1 MSINEQKG
9 GLKIS
14 LPNHHVMS
22 LTVEHFTEH
31 RADKNKPLMT
41 IDVRTHDHEG
51 GSIPGAVHMPF
62 SEFES
67 KHLNDLIHQCQE
79 KRIARIVFYCT
90 YSTERAQASA
100 QTFLT
105 AYETSHPRE
114 EPPEV
119 FVLDGGMC
127 GYVNSMLSD
136 FDPAKWVSLVASDT
150 RRIIYRGDL
159 ETVLASLS
167 NNRVT
172 PKAISFNKPS
182 SEVNINKTDG

>member
-1 MSINEQKG
+1 MEPTEQKG
-9 GLKIS
+9 GLTIS

-22 LTVEHFTEH
+22 LTVEHFMEH
-31 RADKNKPLMT
+31 RADKTKPLMT

-51 GSIPGAVHMPF
+51 GSIPAAVHMPF
-62 SEFES
+62 PDFES

-79 KRIARIVFYCT
+79 KRISRIVFYCT

-105 AYETSHPRE
+105 AYETSHPHE
-114 EPPEV
+114 EPPDV

-127 GYVNSMLSD
+127 GYVNWMIGD
-136 FDPAKWVSLVASDT
+136 FDPAKWVALVAADT

-159 ETVLASLS
+159 DTVLESLAK
-167 NNRVT
+167 NRIT
-172 PKAISFNKPS
+172 PKAGVSFNPLTEGK
-182 SEVNINKTDG
+182 KQM